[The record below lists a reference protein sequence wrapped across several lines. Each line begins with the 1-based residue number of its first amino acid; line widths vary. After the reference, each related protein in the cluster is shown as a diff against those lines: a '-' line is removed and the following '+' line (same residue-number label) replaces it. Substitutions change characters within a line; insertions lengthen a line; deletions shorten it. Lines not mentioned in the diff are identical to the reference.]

1 MLTPKSVSRPD
12 SRTVISLVL
21 CLSGPSEATCNA
33 SDLTWLLHAQTTPY
47 AVTPAAAAAASLV
60 QQTIIAASQ
69 QQSAQIQKTT
79 GNPAAIAP
87 EAANTTT
94 FPSTARF
101 NAAPAEAPGASGSPS
116 PVPQDTPTAAEA
128 AEGSFGR
135 HR

>member
-1 MLTPKSVSRPD
+1 MLVPESVSRPD
-12 SRTVISLVL
+12 SNTSFSLVL
-21 CLSGPSEATCNA
+21 WSSGPICASE
-33 SDLTWLLHAQTTPY
+33 LTWLLHAQTTPY

-60 QQTIIAASQ
+60 QQTIIAASE
-69 QQSAQIQKTT
+69 QQSAQIQNVT
-79 GNPAAIAP
+79 GNPTAVAP